1 MAIEQFRS
9 EVHLLCLQTLKPSND
24 FHGYEA
30 LGIPL
35 LLAEDVKGG
44 TGAQSQTESCRSLP
58 PSLISTLTS
67 CKEFFYNFF
76 VLSWEDGP
84 TPALLL
90 DLSQGACKSV
100 LLPLLSCSHQAPSQD
115 YSSVLCFPQPAS
127 VLCLRALNQQ
137 LP

>member
-44 TGAQSQTESCRSLP
+44 TGAQSQSESCRSLTA
-58 PSLISTLTS
+58 SLPY
-67 CKEFFYNFF
+67 FY
-76 VLSWEDGP
+76 P
-84 TPALLL
+84 YLL
-90 DLSQGACKSV
+90 QGV
-100 LLPLLSCSHQAPSQD
+100 LLQFFCALMGGWS
-115 YSSVLCFPQPAS
+115 YSSLAPRPVPRC
-127 VLCLRALNQQ
+127 V
-137 LP
+137 

>member
-90 DLSQGACKSV
+90 DLPKVHVNLFSSRCWPVAAIR
-100 LLPLLSCSHQAPSQD
+100 HQARITAVYCASL
-115 YSSVLCFPQPAS
+115 SLLLCSAS
-127 VLCLRALNQQ
+127 GH
-137 LP
+137 